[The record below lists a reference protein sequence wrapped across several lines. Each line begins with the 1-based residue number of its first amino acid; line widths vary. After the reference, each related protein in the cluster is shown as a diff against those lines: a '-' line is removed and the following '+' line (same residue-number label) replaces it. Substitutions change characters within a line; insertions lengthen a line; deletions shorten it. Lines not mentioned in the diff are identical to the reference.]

1 MAVTQRSEKTRAA
14 ILSAARQL
22 LADRGYEGTTIRAV
36 AARAGIDPSMVIRY
50 YGTKEGLFAAAVDVD
65 LYLPAA
71 SDIPKDQVGEIV
83 ARHVLRRWEGDL
95 SDNFITLLLRSATTN
110 QAAVEKLQQIFE
122 HQLLKFVK
130 DLTGSSPDSRLRA
143 SMVSSHVLGLAYCRY
158 ILKLP
163 AMLQL
168 DDEVLVRTLGV
179 VLQHYFT
186 GELTNPP
193 TNSR

>member
-36 AARAGIDPSMVIRY
+36 AAVAGIDPSMVIRY
-50 YGTKEGLFAAAVDVD
+50 HGTKEGLFAAAVDVD

-71 SDIPKDQVGEIV
+71 SDVPKDQVGEIV

-95 SDNFITLLLRSATTN
+95 SDNFITLLLRSSTTN
-110 QAAVEKLQQIFE
+110 QAAVDKLQQIFE
-122 HQLLKFVK
+122 NQLLRFVE
-130 DLTGSSPDSRLRA
+130 DLTGGSSDSRLRA
-143 SMVSSHVLGLAYCRY
+143 SMISSHVLGLAYCRY
-158 ILKLP
+158 IAKLP
-163 AMLQL
+163 TVLQL

-193 TNSR
+193 TNAR